1 MTDHP
6 LLWLSATLVFIAIEG
21 LFAMAEMSAVSFDR
35 VRLSYL
41 VEKGSKRAQM
51 LSQLLDTPA
60 RMFGTVLIGVNSA
73 LMIGSQCSRN
83 LYESLGL
90 PPELALI
97 TQVAFVVVFAE
108 LVPLFAARR
117 HYQQVAL
124 FCAPIILFFSKIF
137 APVLYI
143 FNLISSGLSLLFH
156 KKGDMQGQFL
166 SREELQTIVQQHHR
180 KLPFVDQQERID
192 TLIGNIFQLGRKKV
206 QDIMEPL
213 EVSDIVYTDEKVGV
227 VRARLEKAYV
237 PYFAVYKQGEKRPV
251 GIAIAHDLICVGKD
265 QRVGEVVRPAWF
277 IAAAD
282 TVFATLKALQSRRQ
296 SMALVLDESGGA
308 VGLVSLE
315 EILEH
320 LLPRPTDIIPTR
332 SVDPGRL
339 AIERTLSC
347 EMTVGEFNAR
357 FSTAIEADADETLSQ
372 WMTMRLGAVPSE
384 GDKIHIDRFEL
395 VVKEASLFGAKTVIL
410 RSLRH

>member
-6 LLWLSATLVFIAIEG
+6 LLWLLATLGFIATEA

-51 LSQLLDTPA
+51 LSRLLDTPA
-60 RMFGTVLIGVNSA
+60 RMFGTVLIGVNTS

-90 PPELALI
+90 PPDLAPI
-97 TQVAFVVVFAE
+97 TQVAFVIVFAE

-124 FCAPIILFFSKIF
+124 FCAPIILVFSKIF

-143 FNLISSGLSLLFH
+143 FSLISSGLSMLFH
-156 KKGDMQGQFL
+156 KKGDKEGEFL

-213 EVSDIVYTDEKVGV
+213 EASDVVTTDALVGQ
-227 VRARLEKAYV
+227 VRHRLEKAYV
-237 PYFAVYKQGEKRPV
+237 PYFAVYAKGEKRPAGV
-251 GIAIAHDLICVGKD
+251 ALAHDLICAESSQKI
-265 QRVGEVVRPAWF
+265 GEVVRPAWF

-282 TVFATLKALQSRRQ
+282 TVFATLKAFQSRRQ
-296 SMALVLDESGGA
+296 SMALVLDSSGVA
-308 VGLVSLE
+308 VGLVTLE

-320 LLPRPTDIIPTR
+320 LLPRPTDIVPSRQTG
-332 SVDPGRL
+332 PGRL

-347 EMTVGEFNAR
+347 EMTIGEFNAR
-357 FSTAIEADADETLSQ
+357 FSTAVEGDEGETLAQ
-372 WMTMRLGAVPSE
+372 FITNRLGAVPSE
-384 GDKIHIDRFEL
+384 GDKLHIDRFEL
-395 VVKEASLFGAKTVIL
+395 VVKETSLFGAKTVIL